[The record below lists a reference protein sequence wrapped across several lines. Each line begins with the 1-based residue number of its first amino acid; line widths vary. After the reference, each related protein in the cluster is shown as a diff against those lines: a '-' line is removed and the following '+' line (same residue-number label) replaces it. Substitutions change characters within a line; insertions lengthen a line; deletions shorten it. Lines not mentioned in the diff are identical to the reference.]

1 MRISVNW
8 LRELCPTDLDV
19 PEIARRLTMA
29 GFEVEAIEE
38 RVLSPAIVSARIVA
52 AEKVPG
58 SDHLTVT
65 KVDDGHGTHQVVCG
79 AQNFRVGDAVP
90 LALPGATLPGGMRI
104 ERAKLRGIES
114 GGMLCSARE
123 LGLSEDHSG
132 LLILPNDTPPG
143 TPMAR
148 LLGLPDSVLEINVTP
163 NRPDA
168 LSHFGIA
175 RELSALTGAKAGLP
189 PSALQDSGERA
200 VDAAARVDLE
210 DPQRCPRYVARV
222 IEGVRIAPSPL
233 GLQERLRSCGVRPIS
248 NVVDATNLVLLELG
262 HPLHAFD
269 LEKLLGSRIVVR
281 RARKGE
287 PMTTLDGKERTL
299 SDDDLVIADA
309 ERPVALAGVM
319 GGATSEVSDG
329 TTRILLESAVFDPP
343 GVRRTARRHGLHTE
357 ASHRF
362 ERGADEQ
369 AAPLAADRCAELIVK
384 LSGGRVLP
392 GAIDRYPSPRPPAH
406 IWVRPARVSAVL
418 GTRVEPSEVEH
429 RLTSLGL
436 EPVDGN
442 PARRLWSVP
451 SFRQDLTREIDC
463 VEEVARLRGF
473 DTIPIEVPKAGVG
486 ETAAILPQRRVTGA
500 ARAALAARGFDEAL
514 NYSFVA
520 ERELAALIP
529 QEKPILVANPLTVE
543 QGAMRTTLLAG
554 LLRNVGHALKHG
566 AQDAR
571 LYEIGRVYRARPS
584 GSHPSGELAWPADEP
599 RRLAIVAA
607 GHRAPRSWSAPHDPF
622 DFYDLKG
629 SVEDVLH
636 AMAMEA
642 RFVPGERPWLHPAAS
657 AEVVV
662 EGAACGALGQIHPR
676 VAQAFDVPAG
686 VLLAEL
692 DWEAL
697 LAHSEAVRQMGG
709 VPRFPAVARDLA
721 FVVGAA
727 TSAEEMLREI
737 RAADETGLIEDVT
750 LFDVYR
756 GAQVPQG
763 RKSVAYGLTLRAT
776 DRTLTDAEADALCTA
791 VKDRLKA
798 RLGAEIRA

>member
-1 MRISVNW
+1 
-8 LRELCPTDLDV
+8 
-19 PEIARRLTMA
+19 
-29 GFEVEAIEE
+29 
-38 RVLSPAIVSARIVA
+38 
-52 AEKVPG
+52 
-58 SDHLTVT
+58 
-65 KVDDGHGTHQVVCG
+65 
-79 AQNFRVGDAVP
+79 
-90 LALPGATLPGGMRI
+90 
-104 ERAKLRGIES
+104 
-114 GGMLCSARE
+114 
-123 LGLSEDHSG
+123 
-132 LLILPNDTPPG
+132 
-143 TPMAR
+143 
-148 LLGLPDSVLEINVTP
+148 
-163 NRPDA
+163 
-168 LSHFGIA
+168 
-175 RELSALTGAKAGLP
+175 
-189 PSALQDSGERA
+189 
-200 VDAAARVDLE
+200 
-210 DPQRCPRYVARV
+210 
-222 IEGVRIAPSPL
+222 
-233 GLQERLRSCGVRPIS
+233 
-248 NVVDATNLVLLELG
+248 
-262 HPLHAFD
+262 
-269 LEKLLGSRIVVR
+269 
-281 RARKGE
+281 
-287 PMTTLDGKERTL
+287 
-299 SDDDLVIADA
+299 
-309 ERPVALAGVM
+309 
-319 GGATSEVSDG
+319 
-329 TTRILLESAVFDPP
+329 
-343 GVRRTARRHGLHTE
+343 
-357 ASHRF
+357 
-362 ERGADEQ
+362 
-369 AAPLAADRCAELIVK
+369 
-384 LSGGRVLP
+384 
-392 GAIDRYPSPRPPAH
+392 
-406 IWVRPARVSAVL
+406 VL
-418 GTRVEPSEVEH
+418 GTRVEPSEVEQ

-442 PARRLWSVP
+442 PSRRLWLVP
-451 SFRQDLTREIDC
+451 SFRRDLTREIDC

-473 DTIPIEVPKAGVG
+473 DTIPVEVPKAGVG
-486 ETAAILPQRRVTGA
+486 ETAAILPQRRVTSA

-599 RRLAIVAA
+599 RRLGIVAA

-629 SVEDVLH
+629 AVEDVLH
-636 AMAMEA
+636 AMGMEA

-676 VAQAFDVPAG
+676 AAQAFDVPAG

-697 LAHSEAVRQMGG
+697 LTQSEALRQMGG

-727 TSAEEMLREI
+727 TPAEEMLREI
-737 RAADETGLIEDVT
+737 RAVDETGLIEDVT

-756 GAQVPQG
+756 GAQVPQDK
-763 RKSVAYGLTLRAT
+763 KSVAYGLTLRAT